1 MRKIIFGF
9 QTTIFLLIVTTLAI
23 IMATFIESAS
33 STQNARALIYNAKWF
48 EVVLGLL
55 TLNVA
60 GSLFYHKSFSWR
72 KISVPLFHLSF
83 VLIMVGAFFTRYTGV
98 EGMVHIREGEQS
110 NIVMLEN
117 NGGNFELPFDIYLDE
132 FELLRYPG
140 SNSPSSYSSYVTVE
154 DHESQKAFEFHIYMN
169 HILLYRGW
177 RFFQT
182 SYDQDEKGTMLTA
195 SRDVIGTPLT
205 YFGYFTV
212 IVTLLLSLFMPG
224 TFFRKQLVKLRT
236 VSAILVLFLIPS
248 FGFGQGTAPD
258 EKVVDAD
265 RAHLFGELV
274 MQDYSGRMKT
284 MNTLTTQFMRKLYGA
299 DKIDGLSGEQVVLSM
314 VTYPEHWVHV
324 PVIKVSNKEVRRFMK
339 MEGKH
344 LSYAGLFGNDGQ
356 YILTAPVSRVFMM
369 PEEMRDKTD
378 KAFLQLD
385 DEANIL
391 HAFLLGDALT
401 VFPIEGAENNKW
413 YSLNEAAKHA
423 PSPSDSLFLTH
434 IFALY
439 IDALKQGK
447 TSGDYTKAD
456 DYLMA
461 IKQYQQKAG
470 AAVTLS
476 DNKVKAELMYN
487 RWLIFERLQNA
498 YALSGFLMLIL
509 FFVFILRG
517 KRFPRSL
524 FFVFFTFSVI
534 LLLFTA
540 FGVGLRWFIG
550 GYIPISNSLEVM
562 IFLSGIVMLAAL
574 IVGVKQPVSIALGSI
589 LAYAFLFVASM
600 NSGNPEIGN
609 LVPVLKSY
617 WLSIH
622 VAIITSSY
630 ALFALAMM
638 VGLLNLILFL
648 FATPARFPS
657 ILVKTDQLGAVIQVM
672 MIIALY
678 LLTIGTILGGI
689 WANESWGRYWGWDA
703 KETWALISIFVYAFV
718 AHMRFVPA
726 MKDEYWFNLAAFW
739 AFSSILMTFFGVNY
753 FLTGL
758 HSYAGVGEATFPVWI
773 SYTAAFFV
781 LLTGASG
788 IRYFKLKEML
798 TDVK

>member
-1 MRKIIFGF
+1 
-9 QTTIFLLIVTTLAI
+9 
-23 IMATFIESAS
+23 
-33 STQNARALIYNAKWF
+33 
-48 EVVLGLL
+48 
-55 TLNVA
+55 
-60 GSLFYHKSFSWR
+60 
-72 KISVPLFHLSF
+72 
-83 VLIMVGAFFTRYTGV
+83 
-98 EGMVHIREGEQS
+98 
-110 NIVMLEN
+110 
-117 NGGNFELPFDIYLDE
+117 
-132 FELLRYPG
+132 
-140 SNSPSSYSSYVTVE
+140 
-154 DHESQKAFEFHIYMN
+154 MN

-236 VSAILVLFLIPS
+236 VSAIIVLFLLPS
-248 FGFGQGTAPD
+248 FGFGQGTNPE
-258 EKVVDAD
+258 EKIVDAIQ
-265 RAHLFGELV
+265 AHRFGELV

-299 DKIDGLSGEQVVLSM
+299 DKMDGLSGEQVVLSM

-324 PVIKVSNKEVRRFMK
+324 PVIKVNNKEVRRFLK

-344 LSYAGLFGNDGQ
+344 LSYAGLFGSDGQ
-356 YILTAPVSRVFMM
+356 YILTEPVSRVFMM
-369 PEEMRDKTD
+369 PEEMRGKTD

-391 HAFLLGDALT
+391 HALT

-423 PSPSDSLFLTH
+423 PSSADSLFLTH

-447 TSGDYTKAD
+447 NSSDYTKAD
-456 DYLMA
+456 DYLIA

-470 AAVTLS
+470 AAVALS

-517 KRFPRSL
+517 KRFPRGL
-524 FFVFFTFSVI
+524 FLVFFSFSII
-534 LLLFTA
+534 LLLFTT
-540 FGVGLRWFIG
+540 FGIGLRWYIG

-562 IFLSGIVMLAAL
+562 IFLSGIVMVAAL

-600 NSGNPEIGN
+600 NNGNPEIGN

-638 VGLLNLILFL
+638 VGLLNLILYL
-648 FATPARFPS
+648 FATPARFAS

-739 AFSSILMTFFGVNY
+739 AFASILMTFFGVNY

-773 SYTAAFFV
+773 SYTTAFFV
-781 LLTGASG
+781 ILTGISG
-788 IRYFKLKEML
+788 IRYFKLKEKH
-798 TDVK
+798 TGVN